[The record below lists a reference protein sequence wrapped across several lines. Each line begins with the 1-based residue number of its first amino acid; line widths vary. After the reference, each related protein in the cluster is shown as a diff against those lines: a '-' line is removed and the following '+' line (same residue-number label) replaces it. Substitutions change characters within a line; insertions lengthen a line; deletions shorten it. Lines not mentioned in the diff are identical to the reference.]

1 MTASMYIHP
10 DIEPTGISTTDQGGF
25 TLYEFENGYAI
36 EIEEYGER
44 RTVIPS
50 KRINVDGK
58 MVRIASTGEFDYLG
72 PNVTDDELTAYITNV
87 GEHMVESSI
96 EELVKEITDE
106 L

>member
-1 MTASMYIHP
+1 MYVHP
-10 DIEPTGISTTDQGGF
+10 DIKPSKIALTDHGGF
-25 TLYEFENGYAI
+25 SLYEFDNGYSI

-44 RTVIPS
+44 RTVIPA

-58 MVRIASTGEFDYLG
+58 MVRIASTGEFEHVQ

>member
-1 MTASMYIHP
+1 MYVHP
-10 DIEPTGISTTDQGGF
+10 DIEPTNIKTTDHGGF
-25 TLYEFENGYAI
+25 SLYEFENGYSV

-44 RTVIPS
+44 RTVIPA

-58 MVRIASTGEFDYLG
+58 LVRIASSGEFEYLG
-72 PNVTDDELTAYITNV
+72 PNVTDDDLTAYITNI

-96 EELVKEITDE
+96 EDLVKELTDE

>member
-1 MTASMYIHP
+1 
-10 DIEPTGISTTDQGGF
+10 
-25 TLYEFENGYAI
+25 
-36 EIEEYGER
+36 
-44 RTVIPS
+44 
-50 KRINVDGK
+50 